1 MDFSK
6 RQFLQQLGV
15 LTAGASLI
23 PVAEA
28 GLTLAP
34 TRREGDAS
42 RRYAMLIDLRR
53 CVGCQ
58 ACTVSCAIENQTPH
72 GEFRT
77 TVNQYQV
84 SLEGEAIATNVLL
97 PRLCNHCDNP
107 PCVPVCPVQATFQR
121 EDGIVVIDNTLR
133 GVCLLRASLPVRCP
147 LYQSRHPNGGQMYL
161 LRTPAGGGIV
171 AGVRGVVRGRGAD
184 HR

>member
-58 ACTVSCAIENQTPH
+58 ACTVSCAIENQTPQ
-72 GEFRT
+72 GELT
-77 TVNQYQV
+77 AGLVMLPKKSIT
-84 SLEGEAIATNVLL
+84 SEKKATGKIL
-97 PRLCNHCDNP
+97 RLREDNP
-107 PCVPVCPVQATFQR
+107 KLCH
-121 EDGIVVIDNTLR
+121 ELD
-133 GVCLLRASLPVRCP
+133 LLKEKNVGWKKLHENSSSSMKML
-147 LYQSRHPNGGQMYL
+147 
-161 LRTPAGGGIV
+161 
-171 AGVRGVVRGRGAD
+171 
-184 HR
+184 